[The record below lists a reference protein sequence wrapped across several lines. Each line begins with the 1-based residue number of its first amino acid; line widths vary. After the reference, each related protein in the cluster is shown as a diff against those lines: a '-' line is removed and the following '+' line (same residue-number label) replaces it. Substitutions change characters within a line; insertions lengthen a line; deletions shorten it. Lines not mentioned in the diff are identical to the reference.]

1 MTRAID
7 EANEV
12 LRAKGYDERAL
23 AAHPTPLG
31 ADRAILKGA
40 KILSPLSDSAE
51 TVLRVARELVP
62 PAAELG
68 THVLRPAELR
78 RALGWSPAVAGNRG

>member
-1 MTRAID
+1 VTRAID

-62 PAAELG
+62 PAAELRG
-68 THVLRPAELR
+68 VLRPAALR
-78 RALGWSPAVAGNRG
+78 EQLGTQP